1 MHKKFEYYKG
11 ILIDKAS
18 RYASKIDSVL
28 PEYVDR
34 RILYFILIAILSLGL
49 MYFFVASAPNK
60 FPEKSITTIEEGE
73 SIASAALQM
82 KEGKIIRSKFVFQI
96 LVVLKNRNHGVL
108 AGDYYFHNKEGL
120 FAVVSMLTDG
130 NFGLD
135 PVRITV
141 FEGETRK
148 EMADSYEDKF
158 EKFDVEKFLEITE
171 DKEGYLFPDTYF
183 FLPSVRAKEVA
194 KIMENN
200 FMKKIDSLE
209 TEILKY
215 DKSLE
220 DVIIMASLIEKES
233 SDSLSERR
241 LISGILWERLEL
253 GIALQVDA
261 TFKYTVGKS
270 TFELSTDDLKVD
282 SPYNTYTRRGLPVG
296 PIANPGLD
304 SILAAVTP
312 TESDYLYY
320 LHDRDGNIYYAETF
334 DEHKNNKAKYLSR

>member
-334 DEHKNNKAKYLSR
+334 DEHKNNKAKYLR

>member
-96 LVVLKNRNHGVL
+96 LVVLKNRNRGVL

-215 DKSLE
+215 DKPLE

-334 DEHKNNKAKYLSR
+334 DEHKNNKAKYLR

>member
-1 MHKKFEYYKG
+1 MHKKLEYYKG
-11 ILIDKAS
+11 ILMDKAS
-18 RYASKIDSVL
+18 WYVSKVDSIL
-28 PEYVDR
+28 PEHADR
-34 RILYFILIAILSLGL
+34 RVLCFIIIVLLSLGL

-60 FPEKSITTIEEGE
+60 FPERSITTIEEGE
-73 SIASAALQM
+73 SIASAALQL
-82 KEGKIIRSKFVFQI
+82 KEDEFIRSKFVFQI
-96 LVVLKNRNHGVL
+96 LVVLKNRNRGVL
-108 AGDYYFHNKEGL
+108 AGDYYFHDKEGL
-120 FAVVSMLTDG
+120 FAVVSMLTNG

-158 EKFDVEKFLEITE
+158 NKFDVEKFLEITK

-194 KIMENN
+194 KTMEKN
-200 FMKKIDSLE
+200 FIKKIDSLE
-209 TEILKY
+209 TEILKHG
-215 DKSLE
+215 KSLE

-233 SDSLSERR
+233 ADSLSERR

-261 TFKYTVGKS
+261 TFKYVNGKS
-270 TFELSTDDLKVD
+270 TFKLSTDDLKID

-312 TESDYLYY
+312 TKSDYLYY
-320 LHDRDGNIYYAETF
+320 LHDREGGVHYAETF
-334 DEHKNNKAKYLSR
+334 DEHKDNKTRYLR